1 MDTVSLVPRARRF
14 WADDFGRA
22 LYLAERACLGPQAE
36 RWSGVHGLEIS
47 LAEPIVDMSSV
58 RHLMRWAPTH
68 ELAESS
74 STIVCHP
81 DRLPLPDG
89 ALDLVVLHHV
99 LEIVDCPHQLLQEA
113 ARVTA
118 ADGRLIIF
126 GWSPV
131 SAGGLARCL
140 PQTRKALPG
149 VGCWRSARRMR
160 DWLSFVEF
168 EIERL
173 DYCGFHLPGLAPHNA
188 LLETLGRRHNL
199 PLGDSYVIQA
209 RSRSQLA
216 RRQPQRPLFGTAVGA
231 GTLGATRVEPS
242 SQVHGS
248 QVHGLRVGFSSR
260 RNSRT
265 ESSGEGSSRDGSR
278 ERDSNER

>member
-1 MDTVSLVPRARRF
+1 MSNVSKMMDTVSLVPRARRF

-47 LAEPIVDMSSV
+47 LAESIVDMSSV

-99 LEIVDCPHQLLQEA
+99 LEVVDCPHQLLQEA
-113 ARVTA
+113 ARITA
-118 ADGRLIIF
+118 ADGRLIIL
-126 GWSPV
+126 GWSPL
-131 SAGGLARCL
+131 SAVGLTRCL
-140 PQTRKALPG
+140 PEARKVLPG
-149 VGCWRSARRMR
+149 LGQWRSARRMR

-173 DYCGFHLPGLAPHNA
+173 DYCGFHLPSLAPHNA
-188 LLETLGRRHNL
+188 LLETIGRRHNL
-199 PLGDSYVIQA
+199 PLGDSYIIQA

-216 RRQPQRPLFGTAVGA
+216 RRQPQRPLFGSAVGA
-231 GTLGATRVEPS
+231 GTLGATRVDPT

-248 QVHGLRVGFSSR
+248 QVHRSR
-260 RNSRT
+260 GHGSRQDNPRKD
-265 ESSGEGSSRDGSR
+265 SSR